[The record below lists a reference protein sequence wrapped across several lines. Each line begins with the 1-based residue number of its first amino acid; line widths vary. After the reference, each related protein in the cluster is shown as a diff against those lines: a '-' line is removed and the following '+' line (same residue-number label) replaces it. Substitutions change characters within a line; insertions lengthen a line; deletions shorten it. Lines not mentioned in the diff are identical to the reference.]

1 MRICANHF
9 YFARIGS
16 LVLGKSHFAAR
27 GRRFQVNIPTAFIS
41 TFRPQNGPSA
51 FGCVQN
57 ELRFAN
63 WSSCVAS
70 KRKTN
75 SRSSKT
81 CKRYPVRGGRRG
93 RGRVGGADSTPACKF
108 RKGREHWLQS
118 RSKNGE
124 HDGQYGDTVI
134 RTRRSSHR
142 SHFANRKAVGSQGV
156 PGSA

>member
-1 MRICANHF
+1 MEASLLRRNTPCFAPQHTLELDRDRKLPLSSKIGRPRGMRICANHF

-93 RGRVGGADSTPACKF
+93 RGRVGCADSTPACKF
-108 RKGREHWLQS
+108 RKAS
-118 RSKNGE
+118 
-124 HDGQYGDTVI
+124 D
-134 RTRRSSHR
+134 HR
-142 SHFANRKAVGSQGV
+142 
-156 PGSA
+156 